1 MGLEK
6 EEFPLGD
13 GKNAA
18 AFVSRIIGR
27 KFLENFAQISG
38 ALSTRSRSHSCPNEL
53 LLLFASLADYIAGWL
68 AQLSPIVSRHRDAL
82 RAVSTKRQIFDR
94 TRNLIFLSSSSHD
107 LPKLVYAYTAVLHFP
122 IRLSIFP
129 TPNSC

>member
-68 AQLSPIVSRHRDAL
+68 AQLSPIDRIAPPR
-82 RAVSTKRQIFDR
+82 RAARRFDQ
-94 TRNLIFLSSSSHD
+94 
-107 LPKLVYAYTAVLHFP
+107 
-122 IRLSIFP
+122 
-129 TPNSC
+129 TPNIRSNTQSYFSLELVARSTEAGIRVYRGPPLSYPPVHFSDS